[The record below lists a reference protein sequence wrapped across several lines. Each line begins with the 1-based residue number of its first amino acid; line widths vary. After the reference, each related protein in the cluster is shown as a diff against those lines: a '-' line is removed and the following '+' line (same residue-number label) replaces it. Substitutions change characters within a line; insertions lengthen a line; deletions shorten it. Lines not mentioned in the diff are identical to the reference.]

1 MHAKIAYFSMEMM
14 LRTHIPTYAGGL
26 GILAGDLL
34 RSAADMN
41 IPAVGVSLIYK
52 GVSFVQ
58 RLNSDGTQTYS
69 ELEWRKSDQFTKM
82 PHRIVLKIN
91 GRDVTVGCWRY
102 DMVGYGGFEVPVYLL
117 DTDYYINEQWAR
129 EITDNLYAEQKHI
142 RLCQEIILGIGGV
155 RMLETLGYDVDY
167 YHMNEGHAA
176 FAPLALLAKHKYNDQ
191 EVRKKCVFTTHT
203 PIPEGHDIFDYE
215 LAYRYA
221 EPYLPWHIKQ
231 LAGENHLHMT
241 KLAMSLSHYTNGVSK
256 KHAEITRSMFPGSKI
271 EAVTNG
277 VHHRTWTASTMQD
290 LYNEF
295 LPGWLENPSLLK
307 NAMEKLPDD
316 ALWRAHQE
324 TKKTLIEFVNKG
336 LGTENCDDGY
346 EKPSPDELFDTDTL
360 TIALARRPVDYKRPL
375 LIYHDLNRLVRISA
389 GKIQIIQSGKS
400 HHSDDIS
407 NNIVK
412 QILAISKKL
421 KGVVRIVYLSNYSPK
436 IARLLV
442 SGCDIWLNT
451 PRRPLEASGTS
462 GMKAAINGGLNFS
475 VLDGW
480 WIEGY
485 HINKNAG
492 FAIGP
497 EPSESPKNDDI
508 VDSNDLYEKLENNI
522 VPLYYQ
528 NRPEWVRRMKHAIAL
543 GAYFSTNRCIKEYL
557 QNAWI

>member
-1 MHAKIAYFSMEMM
+1 MHAKIAYFSMEIM

-34 RSAADMN
+34 RSAADTN
-41 IPAVGVSLIYK
+41 IPAVGVSLVYK

-58 RLNSDGTQTYS
+58 RLNADGTQTYS

-102 DMVGYGGFEVPVYLL
+102 DIVGYGGFEVPVYLL
-117 DTDYYINEQWAR
+117 DTDYYVNEPWAR

-142 RLCQEIILGIGGV
+142 RLCQEIILGVGGV
-155 RMLETLGYDVDY
+155 RMLDALGYDIDF

-176 FAPLALLAKHKYNDQ
+176 FAPLALLPKLDWKDD

-203 PIPEGHDIFDYE
+203 PIPEGHDVFDYD
-215 LAYRYA
+215 LAYRYG

-231 LAGENHLHMT
+231 LAGDQHLHMT
-241 KLAMSLSHYTNGVSK
+241 KLAMSLSHYTNAVSK
-256 KHAEITRSMFPGSKI
+256 KHSEITRGMFPGKDI
-271 EAVTNG
+271 ESVTNG

-290 LYNEF
+290 LYNEY
-295 LPGWLENPSLLK
+295 LPGWLEDPSILK
-307 NAMEKLPDD
+307 NALDKIPDE

-324 TKKTLIEFVNKG
+324 TKKTLVEYVNKG
-336 LGTENCDDGY
+336 LNSDSCDGGY
-346 EKPSPDELFDTDTL
+346 GKPSADELFDTETL

-407 NNIVK
+407 DHIVK
-412 QILAISKKL
+412 EILSISKKL
-421 KGVVRIVYLSNYSPK
+421 RGVVRIVYLSNYSPK
-436 IARLLV
+436 VARLLV
-442 SGCDIWLNT
+442 SGTDIWLNT

-462 GMKAAINGGLNFS
+462 GMKAALNGGLNFS

-485 HINKNAG
+485 LMNKNAG

-497 EPSESPKNDDI
+497 DPEENPKNDDL
-508 VDSNDLYEKLENNI
+508 VDSNDLYSQLEHSI
-522 VPLYYQ
+522 VPLYYE
-528 NRPEWVRRMKHAIAL
+528 NRPEWIKRMKQAIAL
-543 GAYFSTNRCIKEYL
+543 GAYFNTNRCIREYAES
-557 QNAWI
+557 AWI